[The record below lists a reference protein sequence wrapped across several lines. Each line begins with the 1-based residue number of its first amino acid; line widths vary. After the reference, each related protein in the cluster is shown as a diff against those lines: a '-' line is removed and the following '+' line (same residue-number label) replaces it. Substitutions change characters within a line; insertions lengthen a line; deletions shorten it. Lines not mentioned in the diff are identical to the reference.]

1 MSRRL
6 TGLHGASLGT
16 LLGTLALIRFGI
28 GLGLSVPAAAQ
39 DATDAKVDAAI
50 AATRQVYGPPPPKRR
65 CGVAA
70 ANGEI
75 VVCAPDRGEDQRIPS
90 TTDSNPTSRE
100 ALYDGLPRAP
110 QLDRGSC
117 KGQPGCQSFGYAPP
131 PIYYIDLKAL
141 PEAPAGSDADLIARG
156 EKAEP

>member
-6 TGLHGASLGT
+6 TGLPRALLGT
-16 LLGTLALIRFGI
+16 LLGTLTLIGFGMGPGLAL
-28 GLGLSVPAAAQ
+28 PAAAQ
-39 DATDAKVDAAI
+39 DATDVKVSEAI
-50 AATRQVYGPPPPKRR
+50 AATRQAYGPPSPQRR

-70 ANGEI
+70 GNGEI

-90 TTDSNPTSRE
+90 TSDSNPTSRE